1 MRRPTAILALLGL
14 LSAVV
19 PQTGCKSGGIGLI
32 TLMPGVVNDPANR
45 TLRREII
52 QFGNAQ
58 FCKEMQKRGI
68 PIRMRDD
75 EPVIGRFF
83 ASTCSY
89 REIENGDIFVQFAGM
104 GYAWTKVSG
113 RIGYEASGSVQYNP
127 DFFVEKDALY
137 AYFRPRNV
145 QSTDF
150 KTKMVEVT
158 SGGGLASLGLKMG
171 EDMANRM
178 GSQIINQEIGK
189 GFTVIREENGSVDF
203 GLGIVERGQRP
214 FHPFQVKGSERA
226 TLANERS
233 ETHAEQRDF
242 IGPLEIDDVGRALFL
257 TMKLDGAPAAD
268 ILILPKDTGDAW
280 LLGYIGKAGAPAL
293 TTSVI
298 LGDTISSKGEYRR
311 TVPLRKGMYYLVI
324 DHSSNAGPTSPPPPT
339 VGLGGV
345 ADQPA
350 TVSYVVQV
358 GDAP

>member
-1 MRRPTAILALLGL
+1 MRRPALLLSFLGL
-14 LSAVV
+14 LATGV
-19 PQTGCKSGGIGLI
+19 PATGCKSGGIGLI

-52 QFGNAQ
+52 QFGNEQ

-75 EPVIGRFF
+75 EPIIGRFF
-83 ASTCSY
+83 ATTCSY
-89 REIENGDIFVQFAGM
+89 REIENGDIFVQFSGI
-104 GYAWTKVSG
+104 GYAWTKPSG

-145 QSTDF
+145 QSTEF

-158 SGGGLASLGLKMG
+158 SGGGLASLGIKLG
-171 EDMANRM
+171 EDTANRM
-178 GSQIINQEIGK
+178 GAQIINQEIGK
-189 GFTVIREENGSVDF
+189 GFTVIREGNGSVDF
-203 GLGIVERGQRP
+203 GLGIVERGGRP
-214 FHPFQVKGSERA
+214 FHPYQIKGSDRA

-242 IGPLEIDDVGRALFL
+242 IGPLEIDDSGRALFL

-280 LLGYIGKAGAPAL
+280 LYSYIGKAGTPAL
-293 TTSVI
+293 TAPVL
-298 LGDTISSKGEYRR
+298 LGDTVSSQTEYRR
-311 TVPLRKGMYYLVI
+311 TVPLRKGLYYLVI
-324 DHSSNAGPTSPPPPT
+324 DHSSNAGPTAPPPPT
-339 VGLGGV
+339 AGIGGV
-345 ADQPA
+345 ADIPA